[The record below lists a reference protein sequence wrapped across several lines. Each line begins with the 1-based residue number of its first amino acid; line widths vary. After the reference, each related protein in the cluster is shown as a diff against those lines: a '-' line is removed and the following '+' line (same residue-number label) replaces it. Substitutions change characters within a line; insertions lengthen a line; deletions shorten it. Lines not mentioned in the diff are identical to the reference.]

1 VITRKTLS
9 CVILLSLLGGCAAP
23 QATDQEQAERRW
35 RSARAAVKLQMAQEQ
50 FDAGLVDEAEA
61 CLREA
66 AGLNSEMEG
75 VPTLSAKLALAR
87 GDWVHAERMLTT
99 ECERKAAP
107 AEAFYLLG
115 TVHQKNRHWSAA
127 DACYRRAAEAQPEN
141 LDYAL
146 AVAENLLVLDRPDEA
161 MAWLEERR
169 PSFGDQP
176 PYCLLMAQCHELS
189 DEYAAAADCY
199 AKVLG
204 QLDDCAWLR
213 EALGYAYYWSGQFA
227 AAAENFD
234 KAVTLSQE
242 EGQQP
247 STEIQIAWA
256 DCLLATNRPQQ
267 ALQRLGVLVRERPG
281 QARLW
286 MFLAVGWEACGDSE
300 RALKCAQQAC
310 VLEPENVEA
319 QLLQAVLADRAGRP
333 DLAKELLDDSRTLA
347 PEDLL
352 RKEVQS
358 RLGLPT
364 PETAVASDD
373 WVGPPYVASQ
383 TEPQSFAP

>member
-1 VITRKTLS
+1 MITRKILS
-9 CVILLSLLGGCAAP
+9 CAALLTLLSGCAAP
-23 QATDQEQAERRW
+23 HKTDQEQAEHRW
-35 RSARAAVKLQMAQEQ
+35 RSARAAVKLQMAQER
-50 FDAGLVDEAEA
+50 FNAGLVDEAEA

-66 AGLNSEMEG
+66 AALNSQLEG
-75 VPTLSAKLALAR
+75 VPILSAKLALAR
-87 GDWVHAERMLTT
+87 GDWVRAERILTAV
-99 ECERKAAP
+99 CEQEPAP

-127 DACYRRAAEAQPEN
+127 DGCYRRAAEARPEN

-161 MAWLEERR
+161 KAWLQDRR
-169 PSFGDQP
+169 PSFGDEP
-176 PYCLLMAQCHELS
+176 PYCLLMAQCHELL
-189 DEYAAAADCY
+189 DEYAAAANQY

-204 QLDDCAWLR
+204 QLDDCAWLC

-234 KAVTLSQE
+234 KAVTLTKQD
-242 EGQQP
+242 GQQP
-247 STEIQIAWA
+247 STEMQIAWA
-256 DCLLATNRPQQ
+256 DCLLATNRSQQ
-267 ALQRLGVLVRERPG
+267 ALQRLGVLVREHPE

-300 RALKCAQQAC
+300 RALNCAQQAC
-310 VLEPENVEA
+310 FLEPDNVEA

-333 DLAKELLDDSRTLA
+333 ELAKELLDESRTLA
-347 PEDLL
+347 PEDML
-352 RKEVQS
+352 RQEVEA
-358 RLGLPT
+358 RLGFT
-364 PETAVASDD
+364 PPDAEAAADD

-383 TEPQSFAP
+383 TEPQSLAP